1 MEREFVVGLAK
12 SLQFSYSKAKQGE
25 PTKWRDVAAE
35 DRVIWER
42 LARIA
47 IKRITAPPV
56 EETSPS

>member
-1 MEREFVVGLAK
+1 MEKEFVVGLAK

-47 IKRITAPPV
+47 IKRMTAPPA
-56 EETSPS
+56 ES